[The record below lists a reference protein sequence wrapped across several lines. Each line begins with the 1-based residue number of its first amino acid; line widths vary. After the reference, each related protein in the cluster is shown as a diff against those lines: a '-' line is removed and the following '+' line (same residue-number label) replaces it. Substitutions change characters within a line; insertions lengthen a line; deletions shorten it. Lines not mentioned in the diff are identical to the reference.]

1 MNKHGTTPLG
11 RLLLDAF
18 NWFDAGLLG
27 SLKEQGWPDLS
38 HSQSM
43 VMAYLG
49 SDGIRISELARRL
62 GVSRQA
68 AQKSVKE
75 LERLKLVITEVDPTN
90 SSAKTVV
97 LTTQGRANV
106 TAALNIFSEI
116 EKQLSKR
123 IGAPE
128 LASMRAT
135 LEKDWGEPIN
145 VNEKRITNRS
155 SGRAIAHR

>member
-1 MNKHGTTPLG
+1 MG

-18 NWFDAGLLG
+18 NWFDTGLLT

-43 VMAYLG
+43 VMAYLA

-75 LERLKLVITEVDPTN
+75 LERLKLVKTEIDPTN

-97 LTTQGRANV
+97 LTDQGKANV
-106 TAALNIFSEI
+106 TAALNTFSEI
-116 EKQLSKR
+116 ESQLSNR
-123 IGAPE
+123 IGSAG
-128 LASMRAT
+128 LASMRKM
-135 LEKDWGEPIN
+135 LEKDWGAPVIVKKN
-145 VNEKRITNRS
+145 V
-155 SGRAIAHR
+155 

>member
-1 MNKHGTTPLG
+1 MG

-18 NWFDAGLLG
+18 NWFDAGLLA
-27 SLKEQGWPDLS
+27 SLKKQGWPELS

-97 LTTQGRANV
+97 LTPQGKANV

-123 IGAPE
+123 IGASE
-128 LASMRAT
+128 FASMRDA
-135 LEKDWGEPIN
+135 LEKNWGMPVN
-145 VNEKRITNRS
+145 VYEN
-155 SGRAIAHR
+155 A

>member
-1 MNKHGTTPLG
+1 MG

-18 NWFDAGLLG
+18 NWFDMSLLT

-43 VMAYLG
+43 VMAYLA

-75 LERLKLVITEVDPTN
+75 LERLKLVKTEIDPTN

-97 LTTQGRANV
+97 LTDQGKANV
-106 TAALNIFSEI
+106 TAALNTFSEI
-116 EKQLSKR
+116 ESQLSNR
-123 IGAPE
+123 IGSAD
-128 LASMRAT
+128 LVSMRKM
-135 LEKDWGEPIN
+135 LEKDWGAPVIVKKN
-145 VNEKRITNRS
+145 
-155 SGRAIAHR
+155 A

>member
-1 MNKHGTTPLG
+1 MG

-18 NWFDAGLLG
+18 NWFDAGLLA

-75 LERLKLVITEVDPTN
+75 LERLKLVITEIDPTN
-90 SSAKTVV
+90 LSAKTVV
-97 LTTQGRANV
+97 LTTQGKANV
-106 TAALNIFSEI
+106 AAALNAFSEI
-116 EKQLSKR
+116 EKQLSR
-123 IGAPE
+123 RMGSSD
-128 LASMRAT
+128 LASMRRT
-135 LEKDWGEPIN
+135 LEKDWGAPII
-145 VNEKRITNRS
+145 VKKRRITWRS
-155 SGRAIAHR
+155 SGRPTAAA

>member
-1 MNKHGTTPLG
+1 MG

-18 NWFDAGLLG
+18 NWFDAGLLA
-27 SLKEQGWPDLS
+27 SLKEQGWPELS

-43 VMAYLG
+43 AMAYLG

-97 LTTQGRANV
+97 LTPQGKANV

-128 LASMRAT
+128 FASMRDA
-135 LEKDWGEPIN
+135 LEKNWGTPVN
-145 VNEKRITNRS
+145 VNKERITNRS
-155 SGRAIAHR
+155 SGRAIARR

>member
-1 MNKHGTTPLG
+1 MG

-18 NWFDAGLLG
+18 NWFDAGLLA

-49 SDGIRISELARRL
+49 SGGIRISELARRL

-97 LTTQGRANV
+97 LTTQGEANV
-106 TAALNIFSEI
+106 AAALNAFSEI
-116 EKQLSKR
+116 EIQLSRR
-123 IGAPE
+123 IGSSD
-128 LASMRAT
+128 LASLRRS
-135 LEKDWGEPIN
+135 LEKDWGAPIT
-145 VNEKRITNRS
+145 VRKD
-155 SGRAIAHR
+155 A

>member
-1 MNKHGTTPLG
+1 MG

-18 NWFDAGLLG
+18 NWFDASLLA

-38 HSQSM
+38 RSLSM
-43 VMAYLG
+43 VMAYLD

-75 LERLKLVITEVDPTN
+75 LERLKLVKTEVDPTN

-97 LTTQGRANV
+97 LTDQGKANV
-106 TAALNIFSEI
+106 TAALDAFSEI
-116 EKQLSKR
+116 EMQLSRR
-123 IGAPE
+123 IGSAD
-128 LASMRAT
+128 LASMRKT
-135 LEKDWGEPIN
+135 LEKDWGAPIT
-145 VNEKRITNRS
+145 VKKKRITNRS
-155 SGRAIAHR
+155 TERASPAG

>member
-1 MNKHGTTPLG
+1 MG

-18 NWFDAGLLG
+18 NWLDTGLLA

-75 LERLKLVITEVDPTN
+75 LERLKLVKTEVDPTN

-97 LTTQGRANV
+97 LTDQGKANV
-106 TAALNIFSEI
+106 TAALNAFSEI
-116 EKQLSKR
+116 EMQLSRR
-123 IGAPE
+123 IGSAD
-128 LASMRAT
+128 LASMRKT
-135 LEKDWGEPIN
+135 LEKNWGEPIT
-145 VNEKRITNRS
+145 VKKKRITNRS
-155 SGRAIAHR
+155 TGRASPAGELKR

>member
-1 MNKHGTTPLG
+1 MG

-18 NWFDAGLLG
+18 NWFDAGLLA

-97 LTTQGRANV
+97 LTTQGKANV
-106 TAALNIFSEI
+106 AAALNAFSEI
-116 EKQLSKR
+116 EKQLSR
-123 IGAPE
+123 RMGSSD
-128 LASMRAT
+128 LASMRRT
-135 LEKDWGEPIN
+135 LEKDWGAPII
-145 VNEKRITNRS
+145 VKKRRITRRS
-155 SGRAIAHR
+155 SGRPTAAA

>member
-1 MNKHGTTPLG
+1 MKKHETTPMG

-18 NWFDAGLLG
+18 NWFDAGLLA

-43 VMAYLG
+43 VMAYLDN
-49 SDGIRISELARRL
+49 DGIRISELARRL

-75 LERLKLVITEVDPTN
+75 LERVKLVKTETDPTN

-97 LTTQGRANV
+97 LTTQGKANV
-106 TAALNIFSEI
+106 TAALNAFSEI
-116 EKQLSKR
+116 EIQLSRR
-123 IGAPE
+123 IGSAD
-128 LASMRAT
+128 LASMRKT
-135 LEKDWGEPIN
+135 LEKDWGVPVIVKKN
-145 VNEKRITNRS
+145 
-155 SGRAIAHR
+155 A

>member
-1 MNKHGTTPLG
+1 MKKHGTTPMG

-18 NWFDAGLLG
+18 NWFDTGLLT

-43 VMAYLG
+43 VMAYLA

-75 LERLKLVITEVDPTN
+75 LERLKLVKTEIDPTN

-97 LTTQGRANV
+97 LTDQGKANV
-106 TAALNIFSEI
+106 TAALNTFSEI
-116 EKQLSKR
+116 ESQLSKR
-123 IGAPE
+123 IGSAD
-128 LASMRAT
+128 LASMRKM
-135 LEKDWGEPIN
+135 LEKDWGAPVIVKKN
-145 VNEKRITNRS
+145 V
-155 SGRAIAHR
+155 